1 MFVVI
6 VDFVV
11 KPDFVQA
18 FRAEMLANAR
28 ASRDREP
35 GCRRF
40 DVAFS
45 EKDNSAVFLYELYD
59 DAAAFAAHQQQLHF
73 KEFDAKTAP
82 WVASKAV
89 RTFMLADSGDQSVG
103 TGEPAAAGQ

>member
-1 MFVVI
+1 MFVVT

-11 KPDFVQA
+11 RAGFVDA

-28 ASRDREP
+28 ASRRDEP

-45 EKDNSAVFLYELYD
+45 DQDRCLVFLYELYD
-59 DAAAFAAHQQQLHF
+59 DAAAFAAHQQTAHF
-73 KEFDAKTAP
+73 MAFDARTAP
-82 WVASKAV
+82 WIEKKSA
-89 RTFMLADSGDQSVG
+89 RTFVLADSADLR
-103 TGEPAAAGQ
+103 

>member
-6 VDFVV
+6 VDFVI
-11 KPDFVQA
+11 KPHFVEA
-18 FRAEMLANAR
+18 FRAEMLSNAR

-45 EKDNSAVFLYELYD
+45 DKDRSAVFLYELYD
-59 DAAAFAAHQQQLHF
+59 DTASFAVHQQERHF

-89 RTFMLADSGDQSVG
+89 RTLVLVDSGDLQ
-103 TGEPAAAGQ
+103 

>member
-6 VDFVV
+6 VDFIV
-11 KPDFVQA
+11 KPDFVEA
-18 FRAEMLANAR
+18 FRAEMLRNAR
-28 ASRDREP
+28 ASREREP

-45 EKDNSAVFLYELYD
+45 GQDSTVVFLYELYD
-59 DAAAFAAHQQQLHF
+59 DAAAFAAHQQEPHF

-82 WVASKAV
+82 WIASKAV
-89 RTFMLADSGDQSVG
+89 RTLVLADSGDG
-103 TGEPAAAGQ
+103 A

>member
-6 VDFVV
+6 VDFVI
-11 KPDFVQA
+11 KPDFVEA
-18 FRAEMLANAR
+18 FRAEMLSNAR

-45 EKDNSAVFLYELYD
+45 DQDRSAVFLYELYD
-59 DAAAFAAHQQQLHF
+59 DAASFAAHQQERHF

-89 RTFMLADSGDQSVG
+89 RTLVLVDSGDLQ
-103 TGEPAAAGQ
+103 